1 MNWGKAML
9 RFRHV
14 KSLQNFTSL
23 HVKVHNHF
31 NLDRHLTDPKTY
43 EANRSA
49 ALAEWQNLM
58 A

>member
-1 MNWGKAML
+1 ML